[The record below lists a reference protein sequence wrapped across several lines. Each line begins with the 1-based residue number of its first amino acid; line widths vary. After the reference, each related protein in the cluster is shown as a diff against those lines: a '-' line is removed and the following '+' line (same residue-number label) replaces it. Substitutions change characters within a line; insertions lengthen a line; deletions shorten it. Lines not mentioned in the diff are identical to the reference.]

1 MHKHSTTP
9 WKIEFTNS
17 DKHNAFIKSA
27 TGENVATVHRA
38 EGFEIDKPFYNAA
51 LLGAAPELYD
61 ALKSILAHGITNKDL
76 ALQGMLAIEKA
87 SGR

>member
-17 DKHNAFIKSA
+17 DAHNAFIKSA
-27 TGENVATVHRA
+27 TGEAVATVHRTG
-38 EGFEIDKPFYNAA
+38 EFEIDKPFYNAA
-51 LLGAAPELYD
+51 LLGAAPDLYEV
-61 ALKSILAHGITNKDL
+61 LKQILAHGITNKGL
-76 ALQGMLAIEKA
+76 ALQGVQAIEKA